1 MPSSF
6 SSSLLWYVKCNSCNT
21 PSTVLITHEP
31 YPLTC
36 APLPSS
42 RTYQREKPTAAFA
55 RKVLVKARSNIKGDA
70 REEIKKIPAYIK
82 ALEDLGFEVNG

>member
-6 SSSLLWYVKCNSCNT
+6 SLS
-21 PSTVLITHEP
+21 LITHEP